1 MVLILSGL
9 IILVAMILIVKRYEV
24 RMVLFCAALLI
35 GCVAGAP
42 MSAFKSFTAALKQT
56 GLLEPV
62 IAAMGFSV
70 VMQTTGC
77 NKHLIMFLAKYVKNT
92 GFFLIPCVMFSAMF
106 VNVSLTSTAGIA
118 AAVGTIFIPVMIS
131 AGIHPGMAAATVL
144 SGTFGS
150 YLNPGYAVN
159 VITAQVAN
167 VDPVV
172 VIQNQ
177 ALPIVICAVLVATT
191 LVLVAYYRKEHKG
204 YVLTEKETETMMV
217 LEDDFKVNYLKALM
231 PILPVVMIMI
241 CAARIIPG
249 VKTLS
254 IGHAMIMGVMITF
267 LVTRENPQKLT
278 KEFFKGA
285 GEAFGSIYGIII
297 VALVLVDAMQVSGM
311 IKSLTNLMIS
321 HVEIATISATFGP
334 WLMAVLSGSGEAA
347 ATAFNTAITV
357 HAADFGLSPLNMGA
371 MAGISGAFGR
381 AMSPVAGGVIIAA
394 ATAGLS
400 PFEVV
405 KRSAP
410 GMLVACVA
418 MYIMLLYL
426 R

>member
-1 MVLILSGL
+1 MVLMLSG
-9 IILVAMILIVKRYEV
+9 IILLVAMIFIAKRYEV
-24 RMVLFCAALLI
+24 RLVLFCAAFLL
-35 GCVAGAP
+35 GCLAGAP
-42 MSAFKSFTAALKQT
+42 MTAFKGFTDALKHT
-56 GLLEPV
+56 SLLEPV
-62 IAAMGFSV
+62 IAAMGFSY
-70 VMQTTGC
+70 VMQATGC
-77 NKHLIMFLAKYVKNT
+77 NKHLIMFLARYVKNS
-92 GFFLIPCVMFSAMF
+92 GFLLIPCVMFSSMF

-118 AAVGTIFIPVMIS
+118 AAVGSIFIPVMMS
-131 AGIHPGMAAATVL
+131 AGIHPGIAAATVL

-177 ALPIVICAVLVATT
+177 ALPIVVCAVLVSIT
-191 LVLVAYYRKEHKG
+191 LIIVAYCRKEHTG
-204 YVLTEKETETMMV
+204 YVLTEKDKEATTTIEA
-217 LEDDFKVNYLKALM
+217 DFKVSYLKAFM
-231 PILPVVMIMI
+231 PILPVVLIMI
-241 CAARIIPG
+241 CATKIIPG
-249 VKTLS
+249 IKTLS
-254 IGHAMIMGVMITF
+254 IGHAMIIGIAITF

-278 KEFFKGA
+278 QDFFKGA
-285 GEAFGSIYGIII
+285 GESFGSIFGIII
-297 VALVLVDAMQVSGM
+297 VALTLVEAMKVSGM
-311 IKSLTNLMIS
+311 IKYLTTVMTS
-321 HVEIATISATFGP
+321 HVEIATLSATFGP

-357 HAADFGLSPLNMGA
+357 HAADFGLNPLNMGA

-394 ATAGLS
+394 AYAGIS

-410 GMLVACVA
+410 GMIVACLSMFV
-418 MYIMLLYL
+418 MLLFVK
-426 R
+426 